1 MSDKPIDLKHDR
13 RQWLK
18 ASATILGTSLLPAS
32 VVAAEEKPKVAAENS
47 TSKPSGHFLTP
58 QEHAL
63 VDEMA
68 ETIIPADSK
77 SGGAKAAK
85 VADYI
90 DQELSERASESRQSD
105 FKEGLRLIDLM
116 TRHYCGKSFLDASSE
131 ERIAVFTVISSN
143 IAMSELPEV
152 RFFRD
157 LRSMTI
163 NGYYSSK
170 IGIHDDLEYKGNVVL
185 LEYVGCDDASTK
197 TT

>member
-18 ASATILGTSLLPAS
+18 ASATILGTSLLPVSAI
-32 VVAAEEKPKVAAENS
+32 AKEKPKVVGESPKAKA
-47 TSKPSGHFLTP
+47 GGRFLTP

-63 VDEMA
+63 VDEMS

-85 VADYI
+85 VVDYI
-90 DQELSERASESRQSD
+90 EQELRERANTARQAD
-105 FKEGLRLIDLM
+105 FKEGLRLVNLM
-116 TRHYCGKSFLDASSE
+116 SQHYCGKSFIDASSE

-143 IAMSELPEV
+143 IGMVELPEV

-163 NGYYSSK
+163 DGYYSSK
-170 IGIHDDLEYKGNVVL
+170 IGIHDDQDYKGNVVL
-185 LEYVGCDDASTK
+185 QEYVGCEDAPK